1 MLGWLMGLVFPACAA
16 VGAAGLPPPTL
27 IDFAALV
34 RPDTP
39 NTALAAPEGT
49 TPVAPDIVLAPL
61 PVPPARLRHAVRAVA
76 RADGAFDH
84 ASTGDQDHWVA
95 RSRLFNFPDLITA
108 QVTPTDHG
116 SALILWSRSV
126 YGRSDLGVN
135 RARLE
140 RWIAAIRK
148 DLAP

>member
-16 VGAAGLPPPTL
+16 IGAAGLPPPSL

-39 NTALAAPEGT
+39 NTALAAPDRA
-49 TPVAPDIVLAPL
+49 TPVAPDIALAPF
-61 PVPPARLRHAVRAVA
+61 PVPPARLRQAVRAVA
-76 RADGAFDH
+76 RADGAFDQP
-84 ASTGDQDHWVA
+84 STGGQDHWVA
-95 RSRLFNFPDLITA
+95 RSKLFNFPDLITA
-108 QVTPTDHG
+108 EVTGTDH
-116 SALILWSRSV
+116 SSRLILWSRSV

-148 DLAP
+148 DLAS